1 MAIRRS
7 QSLIAGRYR
16 TATRVMPASAFRAEA
31 EAKAKADAE
40 KTAKGVAAELSV
52 DSVRSVS
59 VATKVT
65 ENLGQFKL
73 IQDAFHR
80 PMTLVVGKDGKK
92 RWEGGYSALFRKVLP
107 DGTEVRVEAHIPD
120 GMSADMFIDEVGD
133 LVVEHDPL
141 RQGEALFK
149 LNRKNAFVD
158 DDGKAIVDGYVSYVP
173 RRSCTLVA
181 FNGHPVYRIAAPS
194 NGLWSEAVRIGTE
207 DLGTKLTDEAIDA
220 SKKAKE
226 DELAAKIAALQAE
239 LAKVR
244 GEGDEQ
250 A

>member
-16 TATRVMPASAFRAEA
+16 TVTRVMPASAFRAEA

-40 KTAKGVAAELSV
+40 KSAKGVAAGLSV

-59 VATKVT
+59 VATRVM

-73 IQDAFHR
+73 IQDAFHK
-80 PMTLVVGKDGKK
+80 PMTLVIGKDGKK

-120 GMSADMFIDEVGD
+120 GMSADMYVDEVGD
-133 LVVEHDPL
+133 LIVEHDPL
-141 RQGEALFK
+141 RPGEVLFK
-149 LNRKNAFVD
+149 LNRKNAFID
-158 DDGKAIVDGYVSYVP
+158 DDGKAVVDGYVSYVP

-194 NGLWSEAVRIGTE
+194 NGLWSESIKIGTE
-207 DLGTKLTDEAIDA
+207 DIGTKLADEAIDA
-220 SKKAKE
+220 SRKARE

-239 LAKVR
+239 LAKIKN
-244 GEGDEQ
+244 GEQ